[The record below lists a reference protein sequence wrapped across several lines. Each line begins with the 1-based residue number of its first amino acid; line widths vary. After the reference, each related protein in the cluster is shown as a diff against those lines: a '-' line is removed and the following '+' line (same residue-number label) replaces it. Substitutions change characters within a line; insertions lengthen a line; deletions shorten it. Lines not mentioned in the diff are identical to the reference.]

1 MANARRRRFGATKPP
16 EVVFV
21 STFAIVLLF
30 ALYSFGRTYSEGVIT
45 TQSSRVL
52 RALEEPDLACRLVHR
67 VQDVADQCAFIRKN
81 CPDEEAGLISYL
93 QLYYC
98 SLSKAKPV
106 AFAILVIWISLLFS
120 TIGLAASDFLCVNL
134 STIAAVLGMSE
145 SLTGV
150 TFLAFGNGSPDV
162 FSTFAA
168 MKSHSGSLAVGEL
181 MGAAGFITAV
191 VTGSMA
197 IIRPFRVGRKSFVR
211 DVGFFAV
218 AASFSLI
225 FLRDGSLRLWEC
237 ICMVGFYVFYVVFVV
252 GWHWWQKRQSRIRL
266 AELEAR
272 LQHNVPG
279 HEELEVPDIE
289 IDEESRPA
297 GERSPLL
304 RNASAG
310 SIPTLMTPGTPA
322 WKYHDNDDEDETRD
336 RYLAE
341 LQSNMRVS
349 RPGRDRRNTITPI
362 RPSLIG
368 AIEFRSVLNAL
379 EKRSTSSQSI
389 GLRRYSDDGS
399 SEPVHISSLSY
410 PQLAVT
416 SADEGL
422 SSTPQG
428 RNRAVS
434 AGDAEGLHI
443 DPDLL
448 DPSRGTPDTAIY
460 SPGGRESS
468 TSSHKQTQSAD
479 LKTNHLSPTYTSQV
493 LLSPAIT
500 ISSDTSSPRHSYTEH
515 KGMLA
520 PPSAGSGTFQS
531 LDYFEAGQSH
541 QASPLLSPNIDVP
554 KLHLPDPGHI
564 HRKSP
569 LSHQIING
577 TSPNSSRPPSIRLP
591 PPSMSPESGAGT
603 ITLLDDGH
611 ERQQELRRYNWWP
624 YQYLPAP
631 QVILATFFPQLYQW
645 RDIGIIGRMIAL
657 GTAPMVFLLTVT
669 LPVVEPAE
677 QEEAPEAAYTTNT
690 TPARSRSQTLM
701 NGDSIP
707 PTLGSPNG
715 GPGAHPHGP
724 MISRHNT
731 DATKGADM
739 HEVAEQGVTNQREW
753 NRWLV
758 VVQLFTAP
766 LFVVLI
772 VFANLDETHNL
783 KELLVLVLGS
793 LVFSLLCLLLLLSTT
808 SATREPKYRYI
819 LCFLGFFVAI
829 AWISTIAGEV
839 VGVLKAIGVILDMS
853 DAILGLT
860 IFAVGNSLGD
870 LVADVTIARLGYPMM
885 ALSAC
890 FGGPMLNILLGI
902 GLGGM
907 YMTIHHGQHR
917 HHKHPNKPIQYT
929 PYELEVSTTL
939 MFSGISLLV
948 VLCGLLIFV
957 PLNGWRM
964 DRKIGIGL
972 IVVWAL
978 STTGNVVCEVLGVGQ
993 EEL

>member
-1 MANARRRRFGATKPP
+1 MSTARTRRLGSTKPP
-16 EVVFV
+16 EVLFV
-21 STFAIVLLF
+21 STFAVVLLF
-30 ALYSFGRTYSEGVIT
+30 ALYSFGRSYGNNDAHLS
-45 TQSSRVL
+45 QAHVL
-52 RALEEPDLACRLVHR
+52 RRLEEEDLECRLVHK
-67 VQDVADQCAFIRKN
+67 VHDAAKQCAFIRKN

-98 SLSKAKPV
+98 SLANAKPL
-106 AFAILVIWISLLFS
+106 AFTILVIWISLLFS

-218 AASFSLI
+218 SASFSLI

-237 ICMVGFYVFYVVFVV
+237 ISMVAFYVFYVVFVV
-252 GWHWWQKRQSRIRL
+252 VWHWWQKRQSRIRL

-272 LQHNVPG
+272 LHHHVPG
-279 HEELEVPDIE
+279 QDELEVPNIE
-289 IDEESRPA
+289 IDEEARPA
-297 GERSPLL
+297 GERAPLL
-304 RNASAG
+304 RNASDN
-310 SIPTLMTPGTPA
+310 STRTLLTPGAPA
-322 WKYHDNDDEDETRD
+322 WKYHDNEDEEENRD

-341 LQSNMRVS
+341 LQSNMRIS
-349 RPGRDRRNTITPI
+349 RHGRERRNTITPI
-362 RPSLIG
+362 RPSLLG
-368 AIEFRSVLNAL
+368 AIEFRSVLAAL

-389 GLRRYSDDGS
+389 GLRRYSDDGHGEAS
-399 SEPVHISSLSY
+399 HFSESQ

-416 SADEGL
+416 GPDSHHVPVI
-422 SSTPQG
+422 SG

-434 AGDAEGLHI
+434 ANDAEGLHLQ
-443 DPDLL
+443 PDLL
-448 DPSRGTPDTAIY
+448 SPSYATPDTAIF
-460 SPGGRESS
+460 SPGRRESS
-468 TSSHKQTQSAD
+468 TSSHRRIQSAQPSTQY
-479 LKTNHLSPTYTSQV
+479 LGASYTSQLV
-493 LLSPAIT
+493 LSPAL
-500 ISSDTSSPRHSYTEH
+500 STSSGTSTPYAAYNEQN
-515 KGMLA
+515 GMLA
-520 PPSAGSGTFQS
+520 PPSAASGTFHS
-531 LDYFEAGQSH
+531 PNYFDDANTHH
-541 QASPLLSPNIDVP
+541 QSPLVSPNMDVP
-554 KLHLPDPGHI
+554 RLQLPDPGHL
-564 HRKSP
+564 HHKKSP
-569 LSHQIING
+569 LSHQM
-577 TSPNSSRPPSIRLP
+577 TRESSRESSQPPSIRLP
-591 PPSMSPESGAGT
+591 APSMSPESGPHA
-603 ITLLDDGH
+603 ITLVEDD
-611 ERQQELRRYNWWP
+611 EEEQERRYNWWP
-624 YQYLPAP
+624 YNYLPKP
-631 QVILATFFPQLYQW
+631 QAILSTLFPQLWQW
-645 RDIGIIGRMIAL
+645 RNIGILGRLLAL
-657 GTAPMVFLLTVT
+657 ATAPMVFLLTIT

-677 QEEAPEAAYTTNT
+677 DNDVEEVAVTATT
-690 TPARSRSQTLM
+690 TPARSRSHTLTL
-701 NGDSIP
+701 DSGAAA
-707 PTLGSPNG
+707 L
-715 GPGAHPHGP
+715 PGAHPHTP
-724 MISRHNT
+724 MIARHNT
-731 DATKGADM
+731 DLTKSAEV
-739 HEVAEQGVTNQREW
+739 HEVSDESITNQKDW

-766 LFVVLI
+766 LFI
-772 VFANLDETHNL
+772 VMIVYANLDESHNK
-783 KELLVLVLGS
+783 KELLLLSMGS
-793 LVFSLLCLLLLLSTT
+793 LVFSLVCLLFLLSTT
-808 SATREPKYRYI
+808 SADREPRYRYV

-829 AWISTIAGEV
+829 AWISSIAGEV
-839 VGVLKAIGVILDMS
+839 VGVLKAIGVILNMS

-907 YMTIHHGQHR
+907 YMTIRHGQQK
-917 HHKHPNKPIQYT
+917 HHKHPNKPIQYK

-939 MFSGISLLV
+939 MISGITLLV
-948 VLCGLLIFV
+948 TLCGLLIFV

-972 IVVWAL
+972 IILWVL
-978 STTGNVVCEVLGVGQ
+978 STTGNVICEILGFG
-993 EEL
+993 EEPIGI